1 MWGYGGTVVSVCWAV
16 MQRSCRE
23 FSAIILV
30 LGVQICVLRLVSF
43 ETQDRL
49 HINYEHWKRFQRS
62 FSQIITKLEDKGKEE
77 AGCFLTSML
86 CRIASSIASG
96 GFYFQ
101 ACINVSERSVL
112 SWFSVSSFLCF
123 LCYFGI
129 VPLRVTSCSSLPPVC
144 FSLPVF
150 FRSFP
155 HLPSSLLAPPVP
167 APLVS
172 VSEYVSSSVFPRDAT
187 LPAFSTGTF
196 PSVSV
201 WYVSDYLYSAC
212 VCTLLLPFRLLL
224 CLFVHCNSFLF
235 FHCCFP
241 RKPTHFPGACFEH
254 RSTALSFPT
263 LRVMWKMAAVWVR
276 SMSLSFCGRRAVHRP
291 CNTNAYHCYCNCR

>member
-23 FSAIILV
+23 FSAITLV

-62 FSQIITKLEDKGKEE
+62 FSRIITKLEDKGKEE

-129 VPLRVTSCSSLPPVC
+129 VPSRVTSCSSLPPVC

-172 VSEYVSSSVFPRDAT
+172 VSEYVSSSPWCH
-187 LPAFSTGTF
+187 P
-196 PSVSV
+196 
-201 WYVSDYLYSAC
+201 AC
-212 VCTLLLPFRLLL
+212 VLHRYLPQCLCVVCFWLFVL
-224 CLFVHCNSFLF
+224 CLCL
-235 FHCCFP
+235 
-241 RKPTHFPGACFEH
+241 HFA
-254 RSTALSFPT
+254 SALPLVT
-263 LRVMWKMAAVWVR
+263 
-276 SMSLSFCGRRAVHRP
+276 LSFCP
-291 CNTNAYHCYCNCR
+291 L